1 MDYLA
6 DFVPTS
12 TISVN
17 PPGGTHTH
25 HPHHSHLPVPTDVF
39 PSATPRLLHATHK
52 GHVAAWV
59 FTAVFAAGLAASVF
73 LVSRTPKKNRL
84 FHGISSVILLV
95 STLSYLSLATHIG
108 AGKFV
113 PIYHPP
119 GHSEPLVHLF
129 RQIFTIRYI
138 DAAITLPLILL
149 TLSRLSGVSPAT
161 TLTVVIAQLVNVY
174 AAWAGSVAG
183 GWPWSKH
190 GNGAGTKWAWF
201 AIAALAYFAIWS
213 VLFAQGRRAAVHR
226 LRSTQGL
233 FYLLS
238 AHVFVYVLFSY
249 HIYYSADY
257 WKASL
262 LVSVSSGSSP
272 RASTSSVSMPS
283 SSPMAFSTLP
293 TRSASPTSFCS
304 CTRPMRKA
312 LGRSLTGGRKTPKM
326 RVKTDEA
333 SMALSLVLVKSKNG
347 SSELLALNHEIEQA
361 SKKKDHDV
369 RKKKRC
375 NQSYEEKDAVRVI
388 MQMET
393 FGS

>member
-59 FTAVFAAGLAASVF
+59 FTAVFAAGLAVSVF

-119 GHSEPLVHLF
+119 GHSDPLVHLF

-161 TLTVVIAQLVNVY
+161 TVTIVIAQLVNVY

-238 AHVFVYVLFSY
+238 AHVFVLSAGLGIVWILTEGLNIISVDAELITYGILDVANKVGFTHVLLLL
-249 HIYYSADY
+249 HKADEEGP
-257 WKASL
+257 W
-262 LVSVSSGSSP
+262 
-272 RASTSSVSMPS
+272 
-283 SSPMAFSTLP
+283 TLP
-293 TRSASPTSFCS
+293 DWWAEDPENEGEDGRGVYGAVASV
-304 CTRPMRKA
+304 
-312 LGRSLTGGRKTPKM
+312 GQ
-326 RVKTDEA
+326 E
-333 SMALSLVLVKSKNG
+333 
-347 SSELLALNHEIEQA
+347 
-361 SKKKDHDV
+361 
-369 RKKKRC
+369 
-375 NQSYEEKDAVRVI
+375 
-388 MQMET
+388 
-393 FGS
+393 